1 MMIPEIKVF
10 AARKGLQLSGGQ
22 QKLVALGRALMH
34 GQRLLLLD
42 EPFEGVAPA
51 LAQRLVQVVASLKG
65 EGLTVILS
73 ESDLQ
78 HSESMVDGI
87 LTIDRGEL
95 LRTK

>member
-1 MMIPEIKVF
+1 
-10 AARKGLQLSGGQ
+10 
-22 QKLVALGRALMH
+22 MH